1 MMEISECGISG
12 AKDFHSLWMLPGL
25 PLTERFGPYDP
36 NHKLAFDQELI
47 ISMPTGHVQLRSQLD
62 PKILYGS
69 SEYSFR
75 TGGSDKS
82 RKGVDFFLAYLQ
94 QFTLGRSFKS
104 AVDVG
109 GNDLFVVRG
118 LTGTARHCSV
128 VDPIC
133 APIDGQTI
141 EGIKVFGRFV
151 EEVDFSSDMPPPDLV
166 VCRHTLEHITNPRQV
181 IDQWFRQCEE
191 DCLYVVEVP
200 CFENLVESLRFD
212 AVFHQHVHYFD
223 LSSFKHLIWEC
234 GGEYLWHTFNPQGSC
249 GGSLLVAFRRAMT
262 KQVKPE
268 IELASR
274 IAGFER
280 RIALYKTQMA
290 VMKELLDVLP
300 GPVYGYGASL
310 MLATLGYHLQTDFS
324 KLECVLDDDA
334 SRDGATYENI
344 PVTVRHTA
352 KVAPA
357 PNSSYLITSLENIR
371 PIYRRILELT
381 PRRILVPPVS

>member
-1 MMEISECGISG
+1 MMEITECGISG
-12 AKDFHSLWMLPGL
+12 TKDFHSLWKLPRL
-25 PLTERFGPYDP
+25 PLTERFGRYDP
-36 NHKLAFDQELI
+36 NHNLAFDLELM
-47 ISMPTGHVQLRSQLD
+47 ISLPTGHVQLRSQLD

-82 RKGVDFFLAYLQ
+82 RKGVNFFLEYLQ
-94 QFTLGRSFKS
+94 KFTMGRTFNS
-104 AVDVG
+104 AIDVG

-118 LTGTARHCSV
+118 LTGTAKNCAV

-133 APIDGQTI
+133 APIDGQI
-141 EGIKVFGRFV
+141 IDGIKVFGRFV
-151 EEVDFSSDMPPPDLV
+151 EEIDFSSDMPPPDLV

-191 DCLYVVEVP
+191 DCLYVVEIP

-223 LSSFKHLIWEC
+223 LSSFKRLIWEC
-234 GGEYLWHTFNPQGSC
+234 GGEYLDHAFNHQGSC
-249 GGSLLVAFRRAMT
+249 GGALLIAFRRAKI
-262 KQVKPE
+262 KQVKPG
-268 IELASR
+268 IELESR

-290 VMKELLDVLP
+290 IMKELLDALP

-334 SRDGATYENI
+334 ARDGATYENI
-344 PVTVRHTA
+344 PVTVKHTA
-352 KVAPA
+352 KVSPA
-357 PNSSYLITSLENIR
+357 PNCSYLITSLENIR

-381 PRRILVPPVS
+381 PRRILVPSIS